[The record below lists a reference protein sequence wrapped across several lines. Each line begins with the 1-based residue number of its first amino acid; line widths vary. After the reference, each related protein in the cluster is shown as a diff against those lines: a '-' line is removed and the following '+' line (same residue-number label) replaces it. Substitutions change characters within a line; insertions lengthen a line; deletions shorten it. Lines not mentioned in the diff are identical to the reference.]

1 MKKKIITIIII
12 IVLVLGIGA
21 GVVYKSIEKDVTGR
35 EIFYFNTDTNGSND
49 TVSYDEHFFYGKIL
63 EVSSSYIIV
72 EPNENEEERKS
83 SDKFSVELK
92 NDNTTYKVGD
102 NVKITYNGGINE
114 SYPAQIGT
122 TKIELESVVKDN
134 VLKKINSIAENGP
147 VTSSNPFDYINA
159 SQKVYDELL
168 NNPEETFRYAI
179 SDLIQ
184 TNANGLINYIEAILC
199 SKINTNFKYDFESAS
214 DYLEK
219 YKEFL
224 LKCDCIYNEYDI
236 YAKSLLK

>member
-1 MKKKIITIIII
+1 MKKKIAGIMII

-102 NVKITYNGGINE
+102 DVKITY
-114 SYPAQIGT
+114 IGFII
-122 TKIELESVVKDN
+122 KVIHHKL
-134 VLKKINSIAENGP
+134 LQ
-147 VTSSNPFDYINA
+147 
-159 SQKVYDELL
+159 QK
-168 NNPEETFRYAI
+168 
-179 SDLIQ
+179 
-184 TNANGLINYIEAILC
+184 
-199 SKINTNFKYDFESAS
+199 
-214 DYLEK
+214 
-219 YKEFL
+219 
-224 LKCDCIYNEYDI
+224 
-236 YAKSLLK
+236 